1 MEEFNFY
8 LPTRIFFGPGAI
20 RVISGVI
27 QSYGKRAFF
36 VIAKAMKRSRK
47 LETILSMVN
56 GRTEF
61 AIYEDISPNPKVHE
75 INKASIL
82 AKIFKPDVLVGIGG
96 GSVIDAAKALS
107 IIIPT
112 EDRIESYL
120 LNGHE
125 VRKKALPLV
134 AVPTTC
140 GTGTEVSRG
149 AIITDSKRKIKGG
162 IRGDCVFPSVAIV
175 DPQLTLSLPPK
186 ITGETG
192 FDILCHAIETYVSKK
207 ASALTDIFA
216 EEALSIVR
224 DFLVKAYDDAND
236 LEAKTKLMFASLLMG
251 FNLANSSTCLPHR
264 LQYPVG
270 AVTDTSH
277 SCGLA
282 PLIPVW
288 IQNVHQ
294 FSSQKFARI
303 AGLLGCP
310 EKPQEAEAA
319 VRALI
324 QRLGMKS
331 RLRDIGIKREEIGSL
346 VDGVNGNLGND
357 PGPVT
362 KESIARI
369 YESAW

>member
-1 MEEFNFY
+1 MEEFSFY
-8 LPTRIFFGPGAI
+8 LPTRIFFGTGAI
-20 RVISGVI
+20 KVISDVI
-27 QSYGKRAFF
+27 HSYGKRAFF
-36 VIAKAMKRSRK
+36 VITKAIKRSRK
-47 LETILSMVN
+47 LETILSIVD
-56 GRTEF
+56 GHTEF
-61 AIYEDISPNPKVHE
+61 TIYEDISPNPKVHE

-107 IIIPT
+107 VIVPT
-112 EDRIESYL
+112 EDRIEDYL

-125 VRKKALPLV
+125 VKKKTLPLI

-140 GTGTEVSRG
+140 GTGAEVSRG
-149 AIITDSKRKIKGG
+149 AIITDSKRKVKGG
-162 IRGDCVFPSVAIV
+162 IRGDYVFPSVAIV
-175 DPQLTLSLPPK
+175 DPQLTLSLPSK

-192 FDILCHAIETYVSKK
+192 FDILCHAIETYVSRR

-216 EEALSIVR
+216 QQALTIVR
-224 DFLVKAYDDAND
+224 DSLIKAYDNGND
-236 LEAKTKLMFASLLMG
+236 IESKTSLMFASLLMG

-282 PLIPVW
+282 PLMPVW
-288 IQNVHQ
+288 IHNVHQ
-294 FSSQKFARI
+294 FSSEKFAII
-303 AGLLGCP
+303 AGLLGYP
-310 EKPQEAEAA
+310 ERADKAETA

-324 QRLGMKS
+324 HRLGMKS
-331 RLRDIGIKREEIGSL
+331 RLRDLGIKREEIGSL
-346 VDGVNGNLGND
+346 VDGVNGNLKND
-357 PGPVT
+357 PGSVT
-362 KESIARI
+362 KESIAKI